1 MFTLPLPLSLSLS
14 LFFSLFMSRI
24 PSLAML
30 ARIEAFIDS
39 LNASGC
45 SHGNTPP
52 PVLVSTNVMEANQH
66 DPLLSLTFELNP
78 LTPKEEV
85 KVDQRIILD
94 VQPVQVVYD
103 AVSLATSSAV
113 LLLCCHCAVVVILL
127 NLVLVCCCAVVV
139 LWLSCCGALFLFVV
153 VLLHTVHPKS
163 LLIISLMR

>member
-1 MFTLPLPLSLSLS
+1 MFTLPLPLSLSPSLS
-14 LFFSLFMSRI
+14 FSLFSCVEF
-24 PSLAML
+24 PLL
-30 ARIEAFIDS
+30 QWFGRIEAFIDS

-45 SHGNTPP
+45 SHGDTPP

-113 LLLCCHCAVVVILL
+113 LFFLCCHCAVVVMLW
-127 NLVLVCCCAVVV
+127 NLVLVCSCAVAH
-139 LWLSCCGALFLFVV
+139 CA
-153 VLLHTVHPKS
+153 PKATAHH
-163 LLIISLMR
+163 